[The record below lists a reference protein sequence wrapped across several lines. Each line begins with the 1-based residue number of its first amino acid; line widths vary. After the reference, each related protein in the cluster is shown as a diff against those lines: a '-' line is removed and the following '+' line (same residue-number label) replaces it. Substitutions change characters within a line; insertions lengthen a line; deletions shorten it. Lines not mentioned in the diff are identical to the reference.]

1 MRKRPAKDWRDRVPA
16 AVLPG
21 QLDIVTELE
30 KLKES
35 DESDANQSREQLQQR
50 NDDEQEADHST

>member
-35 DESDANQSREQLQQR
+35 ENQDADQSNQQLQPR
-50 NDDEQEADHST
+50 NDDEQEADQRT

>member
-1 MRKRPAKDWRDRVPA
+1 MMKKKLPPA

-35 DESDANQSREQLQQR
+35 DEPDANQSREQLQQG
-50 NDDEQEADHST
+50 NDDEPQTD